1 MNTLANGFS
10 YRPPRRDS
18 HWFFAAIAFL
28 FSAALHVILLY
39 WAQDL
44 RLDASELAEQ
54 ARSEQEERNR
64 LLPPLRVE
72 RMPQDPL
79 RPTFIE
85 QPEMPALTQAA
96 ALDMAHVLAPHP
108 DLVSPLPPAPAA
120 QPADT
125 VPQASHNNDHPLA
138 MPLLPRQEVAAI
150 VERRIDDRL
159 AALPRRE
166 VAAVERAPQAP
177 DFAPAADLAADRFA
191 GGTGFRPVDVAFGFA
206 EFQAVTLPPPTA
218 DKPNLPP
225 PDKMEIA
232 QDMDEAAE
240 VLSERFA
247 EAPEAAQ
254 RFIAI
259 DDRLTLALQL
269 YRDPADGGRAYFR
282 LSARPR
288 PDKPLPP
295 LPRDLLLV
303 QDSSASLAEE
313 RLYFCRRALTQI
325 LEQLGPRDRF
335 NVLAFSDRTQL
346 CFPAWGLADEPHKE
360 TARTFIDGLRSRG
373 ETDLFASL
381 RRVLDLPRDPE
392 RPLVVVIVT
401 DGKAT
406 TGLTASTGI
415 IGAFTRLNDGAVSVL
430 GFGTHAR
437 ANTYLLDMLTYCNR
451 GETRLCRSGRW
462 NIPDAL
468 TAFAAGVAQPVMH
481 DIRFAFDTASGSEV
495 YPKQTM
501 NLYAD
506 RGLDLY
512 GSCAGNITELVVQ
525 LRGRAA
531 GEDYD
536 AVIRLDLENDA
547 YPGDEK
553 LRTRWAWQRM
563 YHLIGL
569 YARDPK
575 PLYLEA
581 MESIQATYGIPIPYA
596 SDLGR

>member
-1 MNTLANGFS
+1 MTTLPNGFS
-10 YRPPRRDS
+10 YHAPHRDR
-18 HWFFAAIAFL
+18 HWFFAVVAFL
-28 FSAALHVILLY
+28 FSAALHVGLLY
-39 WAQDL
+39 WMQDL

-79 RPTFIE
+79 RPTFSE
-85 QPEMPALTQAA
+85 QPSLPAPAQAA
-96 ALDMAHVLAPHP
+96 ALDLARVLAPHP

-125 VPQASHNNDHPLA
+125 VPQASRRDEHPLA
-138 MPLLPRQEVAAI
+138 MPLVPRQEVAAI

-159 AALPRRE
+159 AALKRRE

-177 DFAPAADLAADRFA
+177 DFAPAADLAARRFA
-191 GGTGFRPVDVAFGFA
+191 GGTGFRPADVAFGFA
-206 EFQAVTLPPPTA
+206 EFQAAALPPPAA
-218 DKPNLPP
+218 DAPNLPP
-225 PDKMEIA
+225 PGGLETRAD
-232 QDMDEAAE
+232 DTAAE

-247 EAPEAAQ
+247 EAPEAAR
-254 RFIAI
+254 RFTAI
-259 DDRLTLALQL
+259 DDRLSLALQL

-288 PDKPLPP
+288 PEKPLPP
-295 LPRDLLLV
+295 LPKDLLLV

-313 RLYFCRRALTQI
+313 RLHFCRRALTQI

-335 NVLAFSDRTQL
+335 NILAFSDRSRL
-346 CFPAWGLADEPHKE
+346 CFSEWGPADEKHKE
-360 TARTFIDGLRSRG
+360 AGRAFIDGLRSRG

-381 RRVLDLPRDPE
+381 QRVLDLPRDPR
-392 RPLVVVIVT
+392 RPLVVLVVT

-415 IGAFTRLNDGAVSVL
+415 IGGFTKLNDGAVSVL

-462 NIPDAL
+462 NIPGELA
-468 TAFAAGVAQPVMH
+468 AFAAGVAQPVMH

-501 NLYAD
+501 SLYAD
-506 RGLDLY
+506 RALDLY
-512 GSCAGNITELVVQ
+512 GTCAGDVEELVFQ

-536 AVIRLDLENDA
+536 AVIRLDLAKDA
-547 YPGDEK
+547 QPGGEE

-575 PLYLEA
+575 PLYREV
-581 MESIQATYGIPIPYA
+581 MESLHTTYGIPIPYA
-596 SDLGR
+596 GDLDR